1 MLLLTYWYCILLW
14 RDRGVLAHLQE
25 LCPESIYAREIKE
38 SIIAESNYTNHEVSV
53 TLPLATCCP
62 SQYDKRCLQ

>member
-25 LCPESIYAREIKE
+25 LCPESIYALEIEK
-38 SIIAESNYTNHEVSV
+38 SITAESNYTNHEEVRDTSSNL
-53 TLPLATCCP
+53 LPQP
-62 SQYDKRCLQ
+62 I